1 MPREAYVDLLLN
13 RQVRAG
19 NGRVIGRIEEIS
31 ADERDGQWCVTE
43 YLLGAFVLL
52 ERLAGWSLGRAVLCA
67 LRLTRNGGGY
77 RVRWDQ
83 MDLSDPEK
91 PRLKCSVDELACL
104 QESD

>member
-13 RQVRAG
+13 RQVRAA
-19 NGRVIGRIEEIS
+19 NGQVIGRIEGIS
-31 ADERDGQWCVTE
+31 AEERDVQWWVTE

-52 ERLAGWSLGRAVLCA
+52 ERLAGWSLGRAVLRT
-67 LRLTRNGGGY
+67 LHLTRSSGGY

-91 PRLKCSVDELACL
+91 PRLKCSVDELSCL
-104 QESD
+104 QEVD